1 MKDTVNEIT
10 VELGKIIKKNLK
22 SNIMKTLVRLL
33 TVLGLITLTSCKQDT
48 NVNRMMHHNGDFH
61 PWGMHM
67 GWWVTGL
74 LIVIVLIMIFLYL
87 KTKRTDSVK
96 WKSPLEILD
105 RRYAKGEIT
114 KEQYEEQKRTIK
126 SKN

>member
-1 MKDTVNEIT
+1 
-10 VELGKIIKKNLK
+10 
-22 SNIMKTLVRLL
+22 MKTLVRLL
-33 TVLGLITLTSCKQDT
+33 TILGLFTLTSCQHGT
-48 NVNRMMHHNGDFH
+48 NVNRTMHHNGDFH

-67 GWWVTGL
+67 GWWVSGL
-74 LIVIVLIMIFLYL
+74 LIIIVVIMIFLNF
-87 KTKRTDSVK
+87 KTKRANGVK
-96 WKSPLEILD
+96 GESPLEILD